1 MNHYRRTVFHCD
13 PVPVSQNCLGK
24 KMKEEESKEIS
35 FCQFENSSRGIFVY
49 IKGAEH
55 LQKCHGAKM
64 RKDSP
69 KKESVICIR
78 DLP

>member
-1 MNHYRRTVFHCD
+1 MIPFPSHKIVWA
-13 PVPVSQNCLGK
+13 K